1 MGPGGSG
8 LNILG
13 TFRFLGQNPF
23 MSSRIPLPD
32 AAWRTRLQGLL
43 RGVTVLCGLGT
54 LGLLVLVVGWPLT
67 EASRAL
73 ARTATTWLLAV
84 FVGQEAVRVLVQVH
98 PWAFIREHRLELLL
112 TAAVALEL
120 VLGGRAVAWLGARTS
135 MISAS
140 TLALLFMALN
150 QLTVV
155 GLIALRALRSLKLFH
170 SRTLSPG
177 LVFILSF
184 AGLIGLGALL
194 LKTPQASHGGLSWV
208 DALFLSTSAV
218 CVTGLTPLD
227 ISTVLTAHG
236 QWVLLG
242 LIQAGGLGVMTLTYF
257 FAYFMAG
264 GVSLRS
270 RVGLQDLLSEDN
282 LGQIGMVLAL
292 IVGFTATLE
301 LAGALFIHASLAD
314 GPLAGEGLSFFALFH
329 SVSAFCNAGFST
341 LGPGLADPRVATE
354 TGFLSV
360 IMMLI
365 VMGGLGFPVVKSF
378 YTYLRDHLRY
388 RMRYTRSVPARL
400 SANSRIVLW
409 TTVMLLVGGTLAI
422 WVTEFLFGVGPK
434 AGSSGFT
441 ALFHSV
447 TARTAG
453 FAITDVQGAMPA
465 TVALLILLMF
475 VGGSPSSTAGGI
487 KTSTLA
493 VAVLSLKRVLL
504 GRHDIEAYHRRFSDE
519 LANRALSIIL
529 VAAAFLAII
538 TVSLCVLHPE
548 LPPFDL
554 LFEAV
559 SAVGTVGLTR
569 GITPQ
574 LGAPAKLLLVL
585 AMLVGRVGVLTFVG
599 SLLPPKVRPAFRYPE
614 TTIILN

>member
-1 MGPGGSG
+1 MP
-8 LNILG
+8 
-13 TFRFLGQNPF
+13 
-23 MSSRIPLPD
+23 SRIFTPD
-32 AAWRTRLQGLL
+32 AAWRARLQGLL
-43 RGVTVLCGLGT
+43 RVVMVLCGMGT

-67 EASRAL
+67 ESSRTL
-73 ARTATTWLLAV
+73 ARTATTWILAV
-84 FVGQEAVRVLVQVH
+84 LVAQETVRVLVQVR

-112 TAAVALEL
+112 TVAVALEL
-120 VLGGRAVAWLGARTS
+120 LLGSRVVAWVGARTS

-140 TLALLFMALN
+140 TLALLLMALN

-155 GLIALRALRSLKLFH
+155 GLIALRGLRGIKLFH
-170 SRTLSPG
+170 SRTLTPG
-177 LVFILSF
+177 MVFILSF
-184 AGLIGLGALL
+184 AGLIAVGTLL

-208 DALFLSTSAV
+208 DAFFLSTSAV

-227 ISTVLTAHG
+227 ISTVLTPHG

-242 LIQAGGLGVMTLTYF
+242 LIQVGGLGVMTLTYF

-264 GVSLRS
+264 GMSLRS

-292 IVGFTATLE
+292 IVGFTVALE
-301 LAGALFIHASLAD
+301 LVGAVVIHTVLAD
-314 GPLAGEGLSFFALFH
+314 GPLAGEGLPFFAIFH

-341 LGPGLADPRVATE
+341 LGPGLADSRVATE

-360 IMMLI
+360 IMVLI
-365 VMGGLGFPVVKSF
+365 VLGGLGFPVVKSF
-378 YTYLRDHLRY
+378 YTTLRDHLRF
-388 RMRYTRSVPARL
+388 RMRFSSAVPARL

-409 TTVMLLVGGTLAI
+409 TTALLLVGGTLAI
-422 WVTEFLFGVGPK
+422 WLTEFLLGAGPK
-434 AGSSGFT
+434 AGSSLFT
-441 ALFHSV
+441 ALFHAV

-453 FAITDVQGAMPA
+453 FNITDMQAAMPA
-465 TVALLILLMF
+465 TAALMILLMF

-493 VAVLSLKRVLL
+493 VAVLSLRRVLL
-504 GRHDIEAYHRRFSDE
+504 GRHDIEAFHRRFGDE

-529 VAAAFLAII
+529 VAAAFLAFI
-538 TVSLCVLHPE
+538 TVGLCVLHPE

-585 AMLVGRVGVLTFVG
+585 AMLVGRVGVLTFMA

>member
-1 MGPGGSG
+1 MP
-8 LNILG
+8 
-13 TFRFLGQNPF
+13 
-23 MSSRIPLPD
+23 SRIITSD
-32 AAWRTRLQGLL
+32 AAWRARLQGLL
-43 RGVTVLCGLGT
+43 RGVMVLCGMGT

-67 EASRAL
+67 EVTRAL
-73 ARTATTWLLAV
+73 ARAATTWILAV
-84 FVGQEAVRVLVQVH
+84 FVTQEMVRVLVQVH
-98 PWAFIREHRLELLL
+98 PWVFIREHRLELLL
-112 TAAVALEL
+112 TVTVALEL
-120 VLGGRAVAWLGARTS
+120 LLGSRVVAWVGARTS

-140 TLALLFMALN
+140 TLALLLMALN

-155 GLIALRALRSLKLFH
+155 GLIALRALRGIKLFH

-177 LVFILSF
+177 MIFILSF
-184 AGLIGLGALL
+184 AGLIAVGTLL
-194 LKTPQASHGGLSWV
+194 LKTPQASHGGLSWA
-208 DALFLSTSAV
+208 DAFFLSSSAV

-227 ISTVLTAHG
+227 ISTMLTPHG

-242 LIQAGGLGVMTLTYF
+242 LIQVGGLGVMTLTYF

-264 GVSLRS
+264 GMSLRS

-301 LAGALFIHASLAD
+301 LVGAVLIHAALAD
-314 GPLAGEGLSFFALFH
+314 GPLAGEGLPFFALFH

-341 LGPGLADPRVATE
+341 LGPGLADARVASE

-360 IMMLI
+360 IMVLI
-365 VMGGLGFPVVKSF
+365 VLGGLGFPVVKGF

-388 RMRYTRSVPARL
+388 RMRFTRAVPARL

-409 TTVMLLVGGTLAI
+409 TTALLLVSGTLAI
-422 WVTEFLFGVGPK
+422 WLTEFLLGTGPR

-441 ALFHSV
+441 ALFHAV

-453 FAITDVQGAMPA
+453 FNITDVQGAMPA
-465 TVALLILLMF
+465 TATLLILLMF

-504 GRHDIEAYHRRFSDE
+504 GRHDIEAFHRRFSDE

-529 VAAAFLAII
+529 VAAAFLAFI

-574 LGAPAKLLLVL
+574 LGAPAKLLLAL
-585 AMLVGRVGVLTFVG
+585 AMLVGRVGVLTFLA